1 MYDFLQRIAVRQ
13 FHTDVEARQSLQL
26 KPHPQAHRELCV
38 DMPWGQVAAKVW
50 GETGSVPLIA
60 LHDWRDNAASF
71 DLLAPL
77 LSAPLLAL
85 DLPGHGRSVALPPPS
100 QTFSPSNIFTLRFL
114 LRKLGHERVSIVG
127 HGVGGHLGLLY
138 AGLYPEHV
146 ERLVLID
153 PRQTAPSADLADRM
167 GHLLDDVL
175 TAHQQQ
181 QPSPTAVGLEQLMVA
196 YRQRGLSEEAARL
209 LLQRSARKVGADG
222 YVDATD
228 VWIEK
233 AQFRQL
239 FDRTEAALAAK
250 VTCPVLSVEANAANA
265 TSEATQAIF
274 AKSAASFVHCKVASG
289 QHHAPLG
296 QPEKVAEVLNQFLQ
310 L

>member
-1 MYDFLQRIAVRQ
+1 
-13 FHTDVEARQSLQL
+13 
-26 KPHPQAHRELCV
+26 
-38 DMPWGQVAAKVW
+38 MPWGQVAAKVW
-50 GETGSVPLIA
+50 GEPGGVPLIA

-77 LSAPLLAL
+77 LSAPLVAL
-85 DLPGHGRSVALPPPS
+85 DLPGHGRSVALPPAS

-127 HGVGGHLGLLY
+127 HGVGGQLGLLY
-138 AGLYPEHV
+138 AGLYPERV
-146 ERLVLID
+146 ERLVLMD
-153 PRQTAPSADLADRM
+153 PRQEAPSAALADRI
-167 GHLLDDVL
+167 GGLLDDVL
-175 TAHQQQ
+175 TAHAQKSK
-181 QPSPTAVGLEQLMVA
+181 PVGLKQLLAA

-222 YVDATD
+222 YIDATD
-228 VWIEK
+228 EWIEK

-250 VTCPVLSVEANAANA
+250 VTCPVLSVEADPAKA
-265 TSEATQAIF
+265 TAQATRAIF
-274 AKSAASFVHCKVASG
+274 AKSAASFVHCKVAAG
-289 QHHAPLG
+289 QHHAHLE

>member
-1 MYDFLQRIAVRQ
+1 VAARR

-26 KPHPQAHRELCV
+26 KPHPQAHREV
-38 DMPWGQVAAKVW
+38 RVEMPWGEVAAKVW
-50 GETGSVPLIA
+50 GEPRGVPVIA

-77 LSAPLLAL
+77 LSAPLVAL
-85 DLPGHGRSVALPPPS
+85 DLPGHGRSVALPPAS
-100 QTFSPSNIFTLRFL
+100 QTFSPANIFTLRFL

-127 HGVGGHLGLLY
+127 HGVGGQLGLLY
-138 AGLYPEHV
+138 AGLYPERV
-146 ERLVLID
+146 DRLVLLD
-153 PRQTAPSADLADRM
+153 PRQQAPSAALADRI
-167 GHLLDDVL
+167 GGLLDDVL
-175 TAHQQQ
+175 AAHAHAHNTK
-181 QPSPTAVGLEQLMVA
+181 PAAGVCLEQLLAA

-209 LLQRSARKVGADG
+209 LLQRSARKVDNADG

-228 VWIEK
+228 AWIEK

-239 FDRTEAALAAK
+239 FQRTEAALAAK
-250 VTCPVLSVEANAANA
+250 VTCPVLSVEADPARA
-265 TSEATQAIF
+265 TSEATRAIF
-274 AKSAASFVHCKVASG
+274 AKSAASFTHCKVADG
-289 QHHAPLG
+289 QHHAHLE